1 MWERFNDYVPGDDPK
16 KETKGKKDGTKPL
29 NQAIRTGRVV
39 GQLSTEVKKESD
51 KHVKAFW
58 NLVGG
63 FFPEMKKDV
72 DTYLKETNRE
82 QEELKKQIEAR
93 QRKKKA
99 QEEKLKKELKEA
111 REKQKIAEEA
121 LESMNI
127 RDKLVNREENVKK
140 DTLDKKFDT
149 LYEKYNVDYKDNEW
163 NSIQIRIG
171 IDSDKLWTSQDKPWV
186 TEDSK
191 GPNPCKYITIS
202 KKLKNWK
209 TTKFTLYQVYSQEGW
224 VRPVNINYRIL
235 SIDENGK
242 KISRILETPDEI
254 KSVLSKIETRQ
265 KEAESITKK
274 ANEEFEKYLEEQRR
288 KDEEQ
293 HRKDVNDALKLANK
307 GNHQP
312 DESIDRLENA

>member
-1 MWERFNDYVPGDDPK
+1 MVERFNDYGPGDDPK
-16 KETKGKKDGTKPL
+16 KGQKGKE
-29 NQAIRTGRVV
+29 RTGATV
-39 GQLSTEVKKESD
+39 GKSARTLGKFNPEAKKRIDESVTRTG
-51 KHVKAFW
+51 K
-58 NLVGG
+58 LVGG
-63 FFPEMKKDV
+63 IFPEMKQEIDA
-72 DTYLKETNRE
+72 YLNESKKEE
-82 QEELKKQIEAR
+82 IALKKQVEAR

-242 KISRILETPDEI
+242 EISRILKTPDEI

-293 HRKDVNDALKLANK
+293 HRKDVNDALKLANN

-312 DESIDRLENA
+312 DDWVERPETA